1 MRNEGCGFVVSDVEL
16 AVLDFSQRVLVLVLL
31 IKEEIE
37 VEISSRPKRE
47 IIS

>member
-37 VEISSRPKRE
+37 IEISSTPKQE